1 MGDVRDGWATE
12 YARKAFS
19 ATVDEDDWLHWIH
32 ESVVEPDMEVPLQE
46 IPREVKSR
54 VMRLLVYTETAQA
67 LADWGVHEQDEGLK
81 QRGESDVAA
90 YKSELEQWA
99 QAMKAKFG
107 AGSD

>member
-1 MGDVRDGWATE
+1 MRDGWATE

-19 ATVDEDDWLHWIH
+19 ATVDEEDWLHWLH
-32 ESVVEPDMEVPLQE
+32 ENVVTPDGEITLQD

-67 LADWGVHEQDEGLK
+67 LADWGIHEGDEGLK

-90 YKSELEQWA
+90 YKGELEQWA
-99 QAMKAKFG
+99 AAMKAKFS
-107 AGSD
+107 A